1 MRMNIYPDLGG
12 FLYYNELLYYLYTDM
27 MQESIDRTDPS

>member
-12 FLYYNELLYYLYTDM
+12 FLYYNELLYYLYKDM